1 VISLAILKH
10 ELQLDANPVSD
21 LSKRNINNN
30 NNNNNQAR
38 IKKYM
43 RFMGDGFP
51 DWARPTNPSNLK
63 DRKWQ
68 MS

>member
-21 LSKRNINNN
+21 LSKRN

-43 RFMGDGFP
+43 RFMAEMDSLIGR
-51 DWARPTNPSNLK
+51 ASN
-63 DRKWQ
+63 RQ
-68 MS
+68 